1 MKENHSNILVPHG
14 DNDLSYAPK
23 EVKDDLLKLQNFL
36 NEKKLNK
43 KITSDDLKELKLSV
57 ITKEEVI
64 ELFNKVINSDHN
76 EIQYKIDRRTQNINN
91 IDYEI
96 VYMLENNKITHAK
109 INIKNNSFKLDNDYL
124 KQIETKIVEEN
135 SFKIKDK
142 VSIKNNYQD
151 LINLLNN
158 ITVSTY

>member
-1 MKENHSNILVPHG
+1 
-14 DNDLSYAPK
+14 
-23 EVKDDLLKLQNFL
+23 
-36 NEKKLNK
+36 
-43 KITSDDLKELKLSV
+43 
-57 ITKEEVI
+57 
-64 ELFNKVINSDHN
+64 
-76 EIQYKIDRRTQNINN
+76 
-91 IDYEI
+91 
-96 VYMLENNKITHAK
+96 MLENNKITHVK

-124 KQIETKIVEEN
+124 KQIETKIIEEN